1 MVAAAAGIKMS
12 SCSMTSLHLMGAVLI
27 FVVSMISL
35 TIATE
40 AHEPAATDQVAGAI
54 LPGLLASCCSFAF
67 LMITAGGR
75 NALTL

>member
-1 MVAAAAGIKMS
+1 LWKLRPLQKRNLCSLGWIIVNIIIMAAAAAGIKMS

-40 AHEPAATDQVAGAI
+40 AHAPAATDQVA
-54 LPGLLASCCSFAF
+54 
-67 LMITAGGR
+67 
-75 NALTL
+75 N